1 MNREER
7 PAAENVLYLEQGVA
21 LLERLDD
28 TRFTASPDGLFRGG
42 VGAQFRHC
50 LDFYACFLDG
60 LEAGRVDYSKRK
72 RDLEVETSRGCA
84 IDTVRTLTRRLLEL
98 EARDAERPVAVRS
111 EDPSTSRG
119 TLDWCGSTVGREL
132 QFLVSHTIHHY
143 ALIAAVL
150 RLTGEDVRR
159 DFPEFGVAPSTL
171 EHWKEAGL
179 LAPGR

>member
-1 MNREER
+1 MKREER

-28 TRFTASPDGLFRGG
+28 TRFTMSPEGLFRGG

-50 LDFYACFLDG
+50 LDFYACLLDG
-60 LEAGRVDYSKRK
+60 LEGGRVDYSKRR
-72 RDLEVETSRGCA
+72 RDPEVETSRTRA
-84 IDTVRTLTRRLLEL
+84 IEIVKSLTHRLLKIEN
-98 EARDAERPVAVRS
+98 EDAQRPIVVRA
-111 EDPSTSRG
+111 EGPSATAA
-119 TLDWCGSTVGREL
+119 LDWSGSTVGREL

-150 RLTGEDVRR
+150 KLVGQDVRR